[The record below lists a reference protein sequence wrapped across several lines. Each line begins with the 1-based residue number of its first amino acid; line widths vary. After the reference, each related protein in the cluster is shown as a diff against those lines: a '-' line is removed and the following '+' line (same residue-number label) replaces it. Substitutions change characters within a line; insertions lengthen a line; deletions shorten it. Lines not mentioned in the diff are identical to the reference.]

1 MKIIV
6 LHGEDTEKIYL
17 RLKKFIETAKSR
29 SWEVVYL
36 DESPLSIQESLSA
49 VSLFDSERFFVLKD
63 IKKFGKKEFEWLNK
77 KYKGLAGNL
86 IIYHEGILSA
96 TFLKS
101 LPNDSTIEE
110 FKLPKILW
118 TFLEHVYPGN
128 SEKVLR
134 EFHQIIERDAP
145 EFLFS
150 LIARQL
156 KDVYWVKVD
165 PRSTGFADWKI
176 SKLKYQADK
185 FSEEK
190 LKTFIGRLA
199 EIDVEVKTSK
209 TDLVSAL
216 DLVIIKQL
224 E

>member
-6 LHGEDTEKIYL
+6 LHGEDTEKVYL

-36 DESPLSIQESLSA
+36 DESPFTFQESLSA
-49 VSLFDSERFFVLKD
+49 VSLFDSERFFILKE
-63 IKKFGKKEFEWLNK
+63 IKKLGKKEFEWLNK
-77 KYKGLAGNL
+77 KYEGLAGNL
-86 IIYHEGILSA
+86 IIYHEGVLNA

-101 LPNDSTIEE
+101 LPKDAKVEE
-110 FKLPKILW
+110 FKVPKILW
-118 TFLEHVYPGN
+118 TFLEHIYPGN
-128 SEKVLR
+128 SEKVLK

-145 EFLFS
+145 EFLFT
-150 LIARQL
+150 LIVRQMR
-156 KDVYWVKVD
+156 DVYWVKID
-165 PRSTGFADWKI
+165 ARSTGFADWKVN
-176 SKLKYQADK
+176 KLKYQADK
-185 FSEEK
+185 FSVEK
-190 LKTFIGRLA
+190 LMLFINRLA

-216 DLVIIKQL
+216 DLLIIKIL

>member
-17 RLKKFIETAKSR
+17 RLKKFIETAKNR
-29 SWEVVYL
+29 SWEVVHL
-36 DESPLSIQESLSA
+36 DDAALSIQEFLSA
-49 VSLFDSERFFVLKD
+49 VSLFDAERFFILKD
-63 IKKFGKKEFEWLNK
+63 IKKLGKKEFEWLNK
-77 KYKGLAGNL
+77 RYEGLAGNL

-101 LPNDSTIEE
+101 LPKDSKVEE

-118 TFLEHVYPGN
+118 AFLEHVYPGN
-128 SEKVLR
+128 SGKVLK

-165 PRSTGFADWKI
+165 PRSTGFPDWKLN
-176 SKLKYQADK
+176 KLKYQADK
-185 FSEEK
+185 FTEEK
-190 LKTFIGRLA
+190 LRMFINRLA

-209 TDLVSAL
+209 TDLVSSL

>member
-156 KDVYWVKVD
+156 KDVYWIKTD